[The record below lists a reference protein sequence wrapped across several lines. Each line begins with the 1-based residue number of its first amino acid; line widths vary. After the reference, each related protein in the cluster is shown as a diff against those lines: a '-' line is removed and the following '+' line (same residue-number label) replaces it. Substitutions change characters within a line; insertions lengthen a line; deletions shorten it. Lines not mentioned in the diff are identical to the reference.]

1 MSEFI
6 KPAKT
11 IDEQIALLQQRGLTI
26 RELERAKRYLEVI
39 SFFRLSIYMRPFQIP
54 QDNTHKFKVGT
65 EFKSVVDLYAFDRE
79 LRLLIMDAIERVEVA
94 VRATINN
101 HMSIKYQT
109 EQPNSGSHWYLNESL
124 FRGSYN
130 HKRMLSDVENCQS
143 KAHQEL
149 QRDIYK
155 INKSNA
161 SQAVK
166 EIHLQNRMREN
177 YPRFYQHTY
186 TSPRL
191 MPSWAMVEELTFGS
205 ISHLY
210 QGLAKDNDRKGIS
223 KRFDVPHQVFQSWLH
238 TLNFVRNCCAHHSRL
253 WNRELSISPKVPNSA
268 EWALPE
274 RLEPSMV
281 QPNRRIYVVLLM
293 LAHLMR
299 QISPD
304 SQWHNKVKALVT
316 VMYPDI
322 PLAPMGFP
330 DDWRTHVFWSGE
342 NE

>member
-11 IDEQIALLQQRGLTI
+11 VDEQIALLQQRGLTI
-26 RELERAKRYLEVI
+26 REPERAKRYLEVI
-39 SFFRLSIYMRPFQIP
+39 SFFRLSTYMRPFQVP

-65 EFKSVVDLYAFDRE
+65 EFKSIVDLYAFDRE

-124 FRGSYN
+124 FQEDYG
-130 HKRMLSDVENCQS
+130 HKRMLSEVENYQS
-143 KAHQEL
+143 KAQKKL
-149 QRDIYK
+149 P
-155 INKSNA
+155 
-161 SQAVK
+161 
-166 EIHLQNRMREN
+166 RES
-177 YPRFYQHTY
+177 YPRFYQNTY
-186 TSPRL
+186 RSPRL
-191 MPSWAMVEELTFGS
+191 MPSWAMVEELTFGA
-205 ISHLY
+205 ISYLY
-210 QGLAKDNDRKGIS
+210 QGLAKDKDRKSIS

-253 WNRELSISPKVPNSA
+253 WNRELSISPKVPNST
-268 EWALPE
+268 EWVLPE

-316 VMYPDI
+316 VMYPEV

-330 DDWRTHVFWSGE
+330 DDWRTHVFWGGE